1 MGADDEVRDWHYS
14 SMNWEHPFMLDT
26 VSSPFGGWGVRS
38 LSVPGHGVM
47 PVASHVRACLDL
59 IEQGRYGEAQEMRDD
74 YISNDVYD
82 EVIMAMVSTLRDRDD
97 WDAIDKFIGSEYLG
111 GWLDYKQE
119 HGIA

>member
-47 PVASHVRACLDL
+47 PVADHVRACLDL
-59 IEQGRYGEAQEMRDD
+59 IEQGGMAKHRECVTITYLMMRVM
-74 YISNDVYD
+74 IS
-82 EVIMAMVSTLRDRDD
+82 S
-97 WDAIDKFIGSEYLG
+97 WQ
-111 GWLDYKQE
+111 W
-119 HGIA
+119 